1 MSNNKTLLTAVLILP
16 IIASNSFAI
25 GSKSSSSKK
34 RNVTNVIVNQATVST
49 DADLDCMDSYC
60 ISPAAPEKG
69 KCRCSGTISKYN
81 SINQSITEIENEIA
95 ERNRIT
101 SLTNSNVEV
110 DKILT
115 KTEDIYTSLKQT
127 EDVNGINGTLR
138 SLEEG
143 STLLDMAAEKCEISD
158 ADIIDDYKFEV
169 ELDCEKYSAHLN
181 DKLELA
187 NSLLSTA
194 IKNQELAE
202 ENKFK
207 QTNQLSN
214 SLCKSEYKNCI
225 KTDCGN
231 GFLKCP
237 NSILVNKAI
246 KSCEEKLYGKC
257 ENSKKIIIEEVK
269 KEIPQDR
276 AKERKRQKKIEDQ
289 NKKNRGK
296 DKKSSR

>member
-1 MSNNKTLLTAVLILP
+1 MSNNKTLLTAALILP
-16 IIASNSFAI
+16 IMATNSFAI
-25 GSKSSSSKK
+25 GGKSTTVKS
-34 RNVTNVIVNQATVST
+34 RNVTNVVVGQNLSSSGG
-49 DADLDCMDSYC
+49 LSCLDSYC

-69 KCRCSGTISKYN
+69 KCRCSSAISKYN
-81 SINQSITEIENEIA
+81 GINQRIKEIENEIA

-127 EDVNGINGTLR
+127 EDVNGING
-138 SLEEG
+138 SLNSLTEG
-143 STLLDMAAEKCEISD
+143 TTLLDMAVEKCEIND
-158 ADIIDDYKFEV
+158 LDTIEDYKFEV
-169 ELDCEKYSAHLN
+169 ELDCENYSAHLS

-207 QTNQLSN
+207 QTNQLSDN
-214 SLCKSEYKNCI
+214 LCKSEYKNCI

-237 NSILVNKAI
+237 NAKLVNKAI
-246 KSCEEKLYGKC
+246 KTCEEKLYGKC
-257 ENSKKIIIEEVK
+257 ENSKKAIL
-269 KEIPQDR
+269 KEIKREIPKDR
-276 AKERKRQKKIEDQ
+276 SEERRRQKKIEEQ
-289 NKKNRGK
+289 NKKNREGN
-296 DKKSSR
+296 DKKKK